1 MSDLEKMLNES
12 LAKPDRTIR
21 EHTDDLKLQASLLKQ
36 LGYIG
41 SDVLYHDLL
50 SACEYHDYGKANS
63 EFQKRIKNHKRFDSL
78 KEVPHNVL
86 SMYYVDKNS
95 CNDYISVCFAVL
107 YHHYHSISPL
117 DILDNDKEL
126 IKKFLSEFEENIN
139 RRFVAGEKLK
149 VKLNKLFQQP
159 TENKKDIILLKGFL
173 HKCDYSASAGIE
185 CERENNFLSGIMT
198 EWENENTLRNLQ
210 KFCLENNQGDIIAT
224 APTGMGK
231 TEAGL
236 LWCGNHKCFFVL
248 PLKTAINAMYER
260 IKILVGE
267 NDYRN
272 RVGLLHSDTK
282 TIYLNEIGADMPDE
296 AFDYIDRTKQLSMP
310 ITVCTPDQ
318 IFDFVLKYPGYEY
331 KLATASY
338 SRFIIDEIQAYDPE
352 LLAAII
358 YGIKLIKQ
366 MGGKIAIL
374 TATLPPFVHEELK
387 NILGECPDR
396 DFSDDGITRHNMKVY
411 HKAMCADDIIGVIDN
426 IRSDSV
432 KKFLVVCNSIDTA
445 NDIFSE
451 LKEHYKS
458 TDIKINLFHARF
470 TKKDRKEKEDAILE
484 ASKSDTAEIWV
495 STSVVEAS
503 LDIDFDILFTELSEL
518 FSLFQRMGRVN
529 RKGLKS
535 FEKTNCYVYTELQG
549 NAKKYNMYD
558 KDIHALSEKAVIN
571 FNEGIIDE
579 TIKHDM
585 IETYLSCENVR
596 KTEFFT
602 NYQKTLESYEALND
616 YLNEKPSDGLR
627 KILSYNV
634 IPLCVYEENKAEIE
648 NALQIISSGGSKEE
662 KIKAQNIINNFTVP
676 VSNYQFKKHIYR
688 DYTDYQ
694 KGIFVV
700 KDCEYDFENGLVF
713 IQNMTEDDNKNT
725 LFI

>member
-1 MSDLEKMLNES
+1 MSDFEKILNKS
-12 LAKPDRTIR
+12 LAKPDQTIR
-21 EHTDDLKLQASLLKQ
+21 EHTDALKSQASLLKQ
-36 LGYIG
+36 LKYIS
-41 SDVLYHDLL
+41 SDVLYNDLL

-63 EFQKRIKNHKRFDSL
+63 EFQKRIKNHKRFDSS

-95 CNDYISVCFAVL
+95 CNDYLSVCFAVL
-107 YHHYHSISPL
+107 YHHYHSKSPL
-117 DILDNDKEL
+117 DILEDDKEL

-139 RRFVAGEKLK
+139 KRFVAGKRLK
-149 VKLNKLFQQP
+149 SSFNELLQKS
-159 TENKKDIILLKGFL
+159 TEDKKDIILLKGFL
-173 HKCDYSASAGIE
+173 HKCDYSASAGIK
-185 CERENNFLSGIMT
+185 CEIENKFLSDVMT
-198 EWENENTLRNLQ
+198 EWASQKTLRHLQ
-210 KFCLENNQGDIIAT
+210 EFCLENNQGDIIAT